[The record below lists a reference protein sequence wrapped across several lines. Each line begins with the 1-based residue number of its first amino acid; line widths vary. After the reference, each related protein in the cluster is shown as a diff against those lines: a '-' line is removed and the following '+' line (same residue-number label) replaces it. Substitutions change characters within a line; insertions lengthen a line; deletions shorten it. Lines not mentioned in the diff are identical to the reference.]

1 MATQRRNSTCKIT
14 ELWRLNT
21 DSRILIN
28 FCRCTMESILTG
40 CIKPGV
46 AVAPPSTT
54 RTAQHLNSSKL
65 PPLEELYSKQC
76 WKKAK
81 RIIKHPK
88 HKLFCLLPTGRR
100 CSTQGQS
107 EKVFNGSQPQRC
119 NETARRSGCN
129 DAGVMLPSCA
139 VGISAILR

>member
-1 MATQRRNSTCKIT
+1 MTHHTTSQKTPRHCLLFLCR
-14 ELWRLNT
+14 LWRLNT

-100 CSTQGQS
+100 YRTTGLRDS
-107 EKVFNGSQPQRC
+107 FIPQ
-119 NETARRSGCN
+119 
-129 DAGVMLPSCA
+129 
-139 VGISAILR
+139 AIRPLNS